1 VDMKAIFIA
10 LMTRLSSY
18 LADSGN
24 VIENIENGFSV
35 YELFSVNIKELVRKS
50 EANELKNT
58 LNLYAAFLQFTLKCY
73 PSKHEFVNEILGD
86 ASAYCASHETAID
99 DDCQLYISKFL
110 THPLETMANI
120 ILTMNEY
127 PNLIKYLRFKR
138 KRDVAKQIT
147 KAIVRGGI
155 DLNNE
160 NMVTQVLTFIEPLLV
175 RLPDYEAVSDL
186 LFKEEQIQ
194 VSKIVFFINSEDPA
208 QNWAILKK
216 LIDRF
221 VAGGDERMRYT
232 IPSTLFRLYQLCM
245 QVYNGRDES
254 TEPKVY
260 KRFFDTSRALLG
272 KLTTFPHLSI
282 KLYLE
287 LLMLINLIDSETKFY
302 DEYTYVN
309 IALFRKLLLSA

>member
-1 VDMKAIFIA
+1 MMKAVQNPLRGLFLRYYFLKMCKDRLPDTGSGYDTETRGVQEAIEIIHINLRESTNLWMRIGGGRDKAKRQKEKNDLKMLIGENVMRLSSLEGVNIKIYKHVVLPKLLELIQNSKDPMAQEYLLDCMIQGFPEEFHINTLPELLNTCSKECEKEVDMKAIFIA

-120 ILTMNEY
+120 ILTMN
-127 PNLIKYLRFKR
+127 
-138 KRDVAKQIT
+138 
-147 KAIVRGGI
+147 
-155 DLNNE
+155 
-160 NMVTQVLTFIEPLLV
+160 
-175 RLPDYEAVSDL
+175 
-186 LFKEEQIQ
+186 
-194 VSKIVFFINSEDPA
+194 
-208 QNWAILKK
+208 
-216 LIDRF
+216 
-221 VAGGDERMRYT
+221 
-232 IPSTLFRLYQLCM
+232 
-245 QVYNGRDES
+245 
-254 TEPKVY
+254 
-260 KRFFDTSRALLG
+260 
-272 KLTTFPHLSI
+272 
-282 KLYLE
+282 
-287 LLMLINLIDSETKFY
+287 
-302 DEYTYVN
+302 
-309 IALFRKLLLSA
+309 